1 MRLTIA
7 CPEALIQD
15 ANQLA
20 LAIGLS
26 PADVA
31 TYRVPSWQD
40 SEGNLYAACSLI
52 PSPEWVQT
60 SLQPLQ
66 QPSWAA
72 EGEEPVDLEA
82 ASRAQA
88 LITLWMPSEEHPTPP
103 LASPEIILAVAGD
116 DGVAMLAAMGLTRV
130 EEDGT

>member
-26 PADVA
+26 PADVD
-31 TYRVPSWQD
+31 TYRVPCWQD
-40 SEGNLYAACSLI
+40 AEGNLYAACSLI
-52 PSPEWVQT
+52 PSPAWIET
-60 SLQPLQ
+60 SLQPLA

-72 EGEEPVDLEA
+72 PGEEPVDLEA

-88 LITLWMPSEEHPTPP
+88 LVVLWVPSEEHPTPP
-103 LASPEIILAVAGD
+103 LANPSMILAVS
-116 DGVAMLAAMGLTRV
+116 
-130 EEDGT
+130 